1 MIPDTFN
8 VPTVRAMAQTLVALA
23 PEQEKVLVR
32 RFGNLSGGESQ
43 LLEDIAQRI
52 VAIAGNGLTT
62 MFSDY
67 VWLCGMLLEEEIYF
81 RRYGRY
87 RYSAFVEANAN
98 VYSDDHFMARYMNGL
113 LMSQLWWS
121 NHTDIIGFYRDH
133 YLNCLP
139 DGASHLEVGPGH
151 GLLLAYACSCPRV
164 KQACA
169 WDLSPTSIRHTKEAL
184 KRMGTARMPQLQIAN
199 LFDASDETFDSL
211 VLSEVLEHTEEPEAA
226 LQAIRKLIKPGG
238 LLFLNMPIN
247 SPAPDHLFNL
257 PAPED
262 VIDFVKYAGF
272 DILAH
277 RFAPVTNATLERA
290 RRMKLT
296 ISCGVVARRVV

>member
-8 VPTVRAMAQTLVALA
+8 VPTVRAMGQALIALA

-32 RFGNLSGGESQ
+32 RFGNVSSGEAQ

-87 RYSAFVEANAN
+87 RYSTFVEANAN
-98 VYSDDHFMARYMNGL
+98 VYSDDHFMERYMNGL

-121 NHTDIIGFYRDH
+121 NHTDMIGFYRDH

-151 GLLLAYACSCPRV
+151 GLLLAYACSCSRV

-169 WDLSPTSIRHTKEAL
+169 WDLSPTSIRHTEEAL

-199 LFDASDETFDSL
+199 LFDASDDTFDSL
-211 VLSEVLEHTEEPEAA
+211 VLSEVLEHTEAPEAA
-226 LQAIRKLIKPGG
+226 LQAIRKLLKPGG
-238 LLFLNMPIN
+238 FLFLNMPIN

-262 VIDFVKYAGF
+262 VIDFLKQAGF
-272 DILAH
+272 DILDH